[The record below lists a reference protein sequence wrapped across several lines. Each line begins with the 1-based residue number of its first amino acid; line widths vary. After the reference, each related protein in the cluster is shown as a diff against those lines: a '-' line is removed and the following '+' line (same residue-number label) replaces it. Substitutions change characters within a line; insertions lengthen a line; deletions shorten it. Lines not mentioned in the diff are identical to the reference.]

1 MANKQQP
8 LYVLLHLLQTSVIH
22 PFAHLLL
29 NLVYG
34 IPELLR
40 DGMSPQRIHIEVV
53 GFRGE
58 DQKGDH
64 RHIRLLTLQVMV
76 QTRQGFNKNI
86 RSFVGVLI
94 SASDKEVQSLLQIK
108 VKMSIKM
115 TPNEL

>member
-40 DGMSPQRIHIEVV
+40 DCMSPQRIHIEVV

-86 RSFVGVLI
+86 RSFVGVLV
-94 SASDKEVQSLLQIK
+94 SASDKEVQRLLQVK